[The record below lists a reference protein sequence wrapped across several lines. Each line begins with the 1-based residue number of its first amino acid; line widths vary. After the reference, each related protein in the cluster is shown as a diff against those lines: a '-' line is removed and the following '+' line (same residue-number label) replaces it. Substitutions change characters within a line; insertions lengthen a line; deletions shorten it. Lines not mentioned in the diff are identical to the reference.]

1 MNLAEKILAA
11 HTDRKQVSPGEFVN
25 ARVDV
30 ILGNDIT
37 APIAIKEFQKLGLS
51 HVLAGRLYR
60 VVWNLLHQRLHDGRI
75 ASRWCIL
82 ARPTR
87 IYAGR
92 SGPDRTAR
100 LVAPH
105 SASQSPCEIWY

>member
-30 ILGNDIT
+30 VLSNDIT

-51 HVLAGRLYR
+51 RVYDPKQVVMVLDHFMPTR
-60 VVWNLLHQRLHDGRI
+60 DI
-75 ASRWCIL
+75 ASATIAKMMREFCQEQKAL
-82 ARPTR
+82 FF
-87 IYAGR
+87 
-92 SGPDRTAR
+92 DR
-100 LVAPH
+100 
-105 SASQSPCEIWY
+105 